1 MMFAQTLR
9 ELMKERKVTQQKL
22 ANAVGVARATLG
34 YYVCGERVPTI
45 STVARIADY
54 LDVSIDYLV
63 GTAEKKERDPKTT
76 ERHEKIDRPVGTV
89 AKKEPRY
96 PTWREFFAGL
106 YPGLPPFF
114 WIDYQIQEN
123 IAKNLGIEPIKEDKP

>member
-9 ELMKERKVTQQKL
+9 RLMKERGVTQQKL
-22 ANAVGVARATLG
+22 ARAVGIARATLG
-34 YYVCGERVPTI
+34 YYVCGERDPTI

-54 LDVSIDYLV
+54 LDVSIDYL
-63 GTAEKKERDPKTT
+63 
-76 ERHEKIDRPVGTV
+76 VGTV